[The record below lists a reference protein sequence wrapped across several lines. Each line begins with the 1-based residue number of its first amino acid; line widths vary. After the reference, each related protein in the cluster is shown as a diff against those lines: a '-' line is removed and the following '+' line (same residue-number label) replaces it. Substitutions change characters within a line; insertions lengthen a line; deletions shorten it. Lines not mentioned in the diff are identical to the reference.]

1 MQWKKNP
8 QHFCKIIGRIR
19 LVEELIYF
27 TALTDVEGIKP
38 LSFNNANSSSVL
50 KQMCQSSSVDL
61 NNYDTTTITGIWC
74 NYHVLINFCLTG
86 HK

>member
-1 MQWKKNP
+1 MQWKQNP
-8 QHFCKIIGRIR
+8 QHFCKIIGGIR

-50 KQMCQSSSVDL
+50 K
-61 NNYDTTTITGIWC
+61 
-74 NYHVLINFCLTG
+74 
-86 HK
+86 

>member
-50 KQMCQSSSVDL
+50 K
-61 NNYDTTTITGIWC
+61 
-74 NYHVLINFCLTG
+74 
-86 HK
+86 